1 MFKHRRNKFIS
12 YTTSLDLV
20 CFAQSLHTLHF
31 GIQLLVSASMVK
43 SFNELRKTGLVRKG
57 VTMDKDTIL
66 SLLSDPDVGQAAVA
80 ERNTAADRLAA
91 GLLDGQIIKERVTR
105 KVRKIGYTYAI
116 EETVYIVSPFS
127 RNLPPPL
134 ILFVLQ

>member
-1 MFKHRRNKFIS
+1 MFKHKRNKFIS

-20 CFAQSLHTLHF
+20 GFAQSLHTLHF

-43 SFNELRKTGLVRKG
+43 SFIVLRETYKG
-57 VTMDKDTIL
+57 VTMVKGTIL

-80 ERNTAADRLAA
+80 EGNTAEDRLAA

-105 KVRKIGYTYAI
+105 KVRKIGFTYAI

-134 ILFVLQ
+134 ILFVLH